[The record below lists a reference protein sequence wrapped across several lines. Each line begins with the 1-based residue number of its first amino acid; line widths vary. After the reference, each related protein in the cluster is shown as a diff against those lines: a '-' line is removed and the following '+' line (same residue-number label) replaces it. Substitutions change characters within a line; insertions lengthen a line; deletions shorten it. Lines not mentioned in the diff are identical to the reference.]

1 MAASRRFAMPDP
13 ADVVIDD
20 VILDEIPPGSRVIDL
35 GCGNGRLLEKLQ
47 EELNCRVLGVE
58 LDYGNFKAAI
68 GRGLP
73 VLNFDLDENLSDLPD
88 NSFEWAI
95 LSETLQEVRHPKTLL
110 GEMMRI
116 AQRAIIVVPNF
127 ANWKIRIQILKSGR
141 TPVTSSFP
149 YEWYDTP
156 NLHFMSLYDFR
167 DLVEELG
174 LRILKEMPIIRGS
187 AVERAWLAN
196 LRAESGLFVIE
207 RSETSAA
214 DAKQLPN
221 SQ

>member
-1 MAASRRFAMPDP
+1 MAASRRFAMADP
-13 ADVVIDD
+13 SDVVIDE
-20 VILDEIPPGSRVIDL
+20 VILAEIPHGSRVIDL
-35 GCGNGRLLEKLQ
+35 GCGNGRLLSRLRDES
-47 EELNCRVLGVE
+47 NCAVLGVE
-58 LDYGNFKAAI
+58 LDYQNFKASI

-73 VLNFDLDENLSDLPD
+73 TLNLDLDENLPDLPD

-95 LSETLQEVRHPKTLL
+95 LSQTLQEVRHPKDLFC
-110 GEMMRI
+110 EMMRI

-127 ANWKIRIQILKSGR
+127 AHWKIRLQILKSGR

-149 YEWYDTP
+149 YEWYNTP

-174 LRILKEMPIIRGS
+174 LHILKEKPIIGGH

-196 LRAESGLFVIE
+196 IRAESGFFVIE
-207 RSETSAA
+207 RSEISASAA
-214 DAKQLPN
+214 K
-221 SQ
+221 